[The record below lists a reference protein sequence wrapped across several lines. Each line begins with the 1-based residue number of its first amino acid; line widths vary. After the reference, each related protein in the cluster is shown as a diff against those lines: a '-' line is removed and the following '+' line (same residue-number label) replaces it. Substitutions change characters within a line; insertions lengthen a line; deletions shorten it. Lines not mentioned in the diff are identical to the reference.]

1 MAWRNRVEVSYG
13 TLRSNIAAIIGA
25 SSGRKVIAVVK
36 ADAYGLGLERCAR
49 IYLEAGVSALA
60 VAALSEADRVRAA
73 VPDARVILLG
83 SPLPEERPAVVA
95 SGYEVCCSTIDE
107 VHEFANLAS

>member
-13 TLRSNIAAIIGA
+13 TLKANIAAILGA
-25 SSGRKVIAVVK
+25 AGGRKVVAVVK

-60 VAALSEADRVRAA
+60 GAALSEADRGGAA
-73 VPDARVILLG
+73 VPDARVLLLG
-83 SPLPEERPAVVA
+83 SPLPEERPAVAA
-95 SGYEVCCSTIDE
+95 SGYESSCSSLDE
-107 VHEFANLAS
+107 VQEFATLAT